1 MNKQEQYEAVLK
13 HLALT
18 GQGVPVML
26 LKSYPDEYDWS
37 LTEELIAE
45 GKLEIVYGG
54 AGHDHLIIADDK
66 YYRRE
71 VEDPEVRTI
80 ELMRHYIGDMEDDE
94 ILPLFDT
101 SIKEIIRLN
110 QDMYDKWLEENKTKL
125 DALKDL
131 KQQLIKEGL
140 LELTD

>member
-1 MNKQEQYEAVLK
+1 
-13 HLALT
+13 
-18 GQGVPVML
+18 
-26 LKSYPDEYDWS
+26 LKSYPDDYDWS

-66 YYRRE
+66 YYRTE
-71 VEDPEVRTI
+71 VEDPKLIYI
-80 ELMRHYIGDMEDDE
+80 ETMRHYIGIMEDDE
-94 ILPLFDT
+94 IVPIFNI
-101 SIKEIIRLN
+101 SIKEIIELN
-110 QDMYDKWLEENKTKL
+110 KEPYDKWVKENKAKL

>member
-1 MNKQEQYEAVLK
+1 
-13 HLALT
+13 
-18 GQGVPVML
+18 
-26 LKSYPDEYDWS
+26 
-37 LTEELIAE
+37 
-45 GKLEIVYGG
+45 
-54 AGHDHLIIADDK
+54 
-66 YYRRE
+66 
-71 VEDPEVRTI
+71 
-80 ELMRHYIGDMEDDE
+80 MEDDE

>member
-1 MNKQEQYEAVLK
+1 MNKQEQYEALLK
-13 HLALT
+13 HFALT
-18 GQGVPVML
+18 GQGVPVTL
-26 LKSYPDEYDWS
+26 LKSYPDDYDWS

-66 YYRRE
+66 YYRTE
-71 VEDPEVRTI
+71 VEDPKLIYI
-80 ELMRHYIGDMEDDE
+80 ETMRHYIGIMEDDE
-94 ILPLFDT
+94 IVPIFNI
-101 SIKEIIRLN
+101 SIKEIIELN
-110 QDMYDKWLEENKTKL
+110 KEPYDKWVKENKTKL